1 MVVYDGNLYSIYATA
16 SWLQTKLLAPC
27 AACSAGC
34 GAAFLSLALALA
46 LGLHLHLHLHFATMV
61 TANNKKGSQ
70 KGGGKNKR
78 AYQKFFCRSLKFIT
92 HSIIGLLNQQTLHYV
107 MRLWYN

>member
-1 MVVYDGNLYSIYATA
+1 MTEIYILYMLLPPGYKLSY
-16 SWLQTKLLAPC
+16 WLLALLAQLAVGLPFC
-27 AACSAGC
+27 LWRWLWRWVSICIC
-34 GAAFLSLALALA
+34 ICISL
-46 LGLHLHLHLHFATMV
+46 

-78 AYQKFFCRSLKFIT
+78 AYQKIFCRSLKFIT